1 MFHYSMK
8 KQIFNFYATPLN
20 IWSIVGFMFLAMIC
34 SGIIYE
40 VFFAPAYGIES
51 TLRFISITGL
61 VTGVIFLLLII
72 VTIRKKSIEVT
83 DDNLF
88 KYYSG
93 GKLIYTNT
101 MDNLYYIEAVDIS
114 RGIIGEMAFCFND
127 KKIRISM
134 PSHLPHFYEPGK
146 YEWIF
151 SFFVK
156 SLNLKKMH
164 HHTLFGKSKYV
175 FAYWNPVR
183 KANYEIYSKSR
194 GQRFL

>member
-1 MFHYSMK
+1 MK

-20 IWSIVGFMFLAMIC
+20 IWSILGFMFLAMIC
-34 SGIIYE
+34 SRIIYE
-40 VFFAPAYGIES
+40 AFYAPAYVTET

-61 VTGVIFLLLII
+61 VQGVIFLLLII

-93 GKLIYTNT
+93 GKLVYTNT
-101 MDNLYYIEAVDIS
+101 MNNLYYIEAVDIS
-114 RGIIGEMAFCFND
+114 RGMIGDMAFCFND

-134 PSHLPHFYEPGK
+134 PSHLPFFYEPGK

-151 SFFVK
+151 AFFVK
-156 SLNLKKMH
+156 NLKLKKMSH
-164 HHTLFGKSKYV
+164 YTIFGKSKYV
-175 FAYWNPVR
+175 FTYWNPVR
-183 KANYEIYSKSR
+183 KANYEIYSQSR
-194 GQRFL
+194 GRRFV